1 MDDLLKVILLKFTLH
16 VYRNTTV
23 DITAIY
29 NIRCFILHIL
39 KVCGWLCQLFSLLG
53 KEAPDWLNKEC
64 SDWLDKMV
72 HLDWLDMGCLDWME
86 MEQFDWLIV
95 A

>member
-16 VYRNTTV
+16 VYRNTPV

-39 KVCGWLCQLFSLLG
+39 KVCGWLRQLFSLLG

-64 SDWLDKMV
+64 SDWLD
-72 HLDWLDMGCLDWME
+72 MGCLDWME